1 MRFDKI
7 LVPLDG
13 SPFAEAALPKAV
25 ELIRH
30 NPKATLVLLRAAQA
44 STLPGTD
51 PIDAQVS
58 VVHDAGDYLETVAAW
73 LREDGVPGVTTSVWY
88 GAAAP
93 SILEAVRMLKPDLIV
108 MSTHGRS
115 GFGRLVRG
123 SVAEAVLRGTR
134 TPIFLI
140 RVDGTRLETAVGR
153 TSPHDREVVN
163 V

>member
-1 MRFDKI
+1 
-7 LVPLDG
+7 
-13 SPFAEAALPKAV
+13 
-25 ELIRH
+25 
-30 NPKATLVLLRAAQA
+30 
-44 STLPGTD
+44 
-51 PIDAQVS
+51 
-58 VVHDAGDYLETVAAW
+58 VVHDAEDYLETVAAR
-73 LREDGVPGVTTSVWY
+73 LREDGAPGVTTSVRY

-93 SILEAVRMLKPDLIV
+93 SILEAVRMAKPDLIV

-123 SVAEAVLRGTR
+123 SVAESVLRGTR

-153 TSPHDREVVN
+153 TSPHEREVVN